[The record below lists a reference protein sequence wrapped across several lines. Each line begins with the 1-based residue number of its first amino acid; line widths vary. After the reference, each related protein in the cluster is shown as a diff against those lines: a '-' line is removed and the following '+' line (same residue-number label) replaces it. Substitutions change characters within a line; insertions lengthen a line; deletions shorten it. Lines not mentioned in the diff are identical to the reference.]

1 MAVDVR
7 LDQTRLSP
15 QVRGRVKAALFA
27 MKRMPLTRDKLAPS
41 ATDSTV
47 YSAPDPPAI
56 GLNTPKNVYDQYVH
70 WHTEGAF
77 AGDNVV
83 HSGPM
88 FLPWHRWLL
97 RLFEMDLKRADY
109 LLYNPPSGPK
119 PPAPGAGQPKPG
131 RITLPYWDFCKQ
143 VDRTT
148 ASGGLTTPFTWD
160 LIGAF
165 PSSPAGVVTYFEDPM
180 EVGYVPSDYGDND
193 QWPIYF
199 SESGVRTESPAGRPE
214 YGRANLLGRLT
225 RQLDTS
231 TSPVLNDVAYA
242 QRAVGESPVSP
253 TLDMITSFDIHPWNG
268 DSEPDKSFR
277 NVLEG
282 WQGLPDPPVV
292 SGAQL
297 HNRAHVWVGGII
309 MDVPIAA
316 NDPVFFLLH
325 ANVDRLWSAWQ
336 FYSAKYD
343 KKRAQYP
350 STTDYPDPRAG
361 IDTDMVPWR
370 AGTPDH
376 DAFGKVVSATFDTNK
391 IGPTKFG
398 SGWVTVPKTTGYRY
412 DSDPKVP
419 VLLPPKP
426 GP

>member
-1 MAVDVR
+1 
-7 LDQTRLSP
+7 
-15 QVRGRVKAALFA
+15 
-27 MKRMPLTRDKLAPS
+27 MPLTRDTLAPA

-47 YSAPDPPAI
+47 YSPPDPPTT

-70 WHTEGAF
+70 WHTEGAL
-77 AGDNVV
+77 AGQNTV

-143 VDRTT
+143 VDRAT

-160 LIGAF
+160 LLGVF
-165 PSSPAGVVTYFEDPM
+165 PTSRAGVVNYLGAPM

-199 SESGVRTESPAGRPE
+199 SRSGQPE
-214 YGRANLLGRLT
+214 YGRANLLGHLT
-225 RQLDTS
+225 RRLASDNS
-231 TSPVLNDVAYA
+231 LVLNDVAYA
-242 QRAVGESPVSP
+242 QRTVGESPA
-253 TLDMITSFDIHPWNG
+253 TLTKDMITSFDSGPWNRSAPAE
-268 DSEPDKSFR
+268 DSFR
-277 NVLEG
+277 NVVEG
-282 WQGLPDPPVV
+282 WRRLPDPPVV

-297 HNRAHVWVGGII
+297 HNRTHVWVGGII
-309 MDVPIAA
+309 MDVPLAA

-336 FYSAKYD
+336 YYSAQYD

-350 STTDYPDPRAG
+350 AKTDYPDPATA
-361 IDTDMVPWR
+361 IDADMVPWQ

-376 DAFGKVVSATFDTNK
+376 DAFGKVVGATFDTKK
-391 IGPTKFG
+391 IGPTKVG
-398 SGWVTVPKTTGYRY
+398 SGWAAVPKTTGYRY

>member
-1 MAVDVR
+1 VAVDVR
-7 LDQTRLSP
+7 RDQTRLSP

-47 YSAPDPPAI
+47 YSTPDPPAT

-70 WHTEGAF
+70 WHTEGAL
-77 AGDNVV
+77 AGVNTV

-109 LLYNPPSGPK
+109 LLYNPPSGTK
-119 PPAPGAGQPKPG
+119 PPAPPADEPRPG
-131 RITLPYWDFCKQ
+131 RITLPYWDFCRQ
-143 VDRTT
+143 VDRSV

-160 LIGAF
+160 LIGNF
-165 PSSPAGVVTYFEDPM
+165 PSSPAGRVSYMDSL
-180 EVGYVPSDYGDND
+180 EVGYVDSDYGDND

-199 SESGVRTESPAGRPE
+199 SQSGQPE

-225 RQLDTS
+225 RRLDSDTS
-231 TSPVLNDVAYA
+231 LVLNDVAYA
-242 QRAVGESPVSP
+242 QRAVGESPVSS
-253 TLDMITSFDIHPWNG
+253 TQDMITSFDHAPWHR
-268 DSEPDKSFR
+268 DAPAEQSFR
-277 NVLEG
+277 NVVEG
-282 WQGLPDPPVV
+282 WKELPGPPVLRGV
-292 SGAQL
+292 NL
-297 HNRAHVWVGGII
+297 HNRTHMWVGGII
-309 MDVPIAA
+309 IDVPLAA

-336 FYSAKYD
+336 FYSAQYD

-350 STTDYPDPRAG
+350 PKTDYPDPATA
-361 IDTDMVPWR
+361 IDADMLPWQ
-370 AGTPDH
+370 AGTLDH
-376 DAFGKVVSATFDTNK
+376 DAFGKVVSATFDTTR
-391 IGPTKFG
+391 IGPTKVG
-398 SGWVTVPKTTGYRY
+398 SGWATGPTTTGYRY

-419 VLLPPKP
+419 VLKPPKP